1 MSNFDMIVIGAGPGG
16 YVCAIRAAQLGMKVA
31 IVEKRSDGA
40 KTRLGGTCLNVGCIP
55 SKALLDSSEKFS
67 EASKHFAAHGIEI
80 AAPTINVAALMKR
93 KDGVVT
99 GLTDGIAFLM
109 KKNKIEVLAGR
120 GEVLGTGRVAVTAAA
135 GTRTEHTAKHVVLA
149 MGSVPIELPFLPFDG
164 VDVVSSDQA
173 IAFPKVPEHLLVVGG
188 GVIGLELGSVWSSL
202 GAKVTVIEFLPQIC
216 PFLDPDVAKDLQKV
230 LTKQGLAF
238 SLETKVTG
246 LARAGGKL
254 TLQATDKDGKP
265 QTFTGDKV
273 LIAVGRRPYV
283 ENCGLETAGVQL
295 TERKRVKT
303 DHDFRTSVPGVYAIG
318 DLIDGPML
326 AHKAEEEGVTLA
338 EVLCGQKNMLDHSL
352 IPNVVYTHPEVAT
365 VGLTESEAKK
375 LGRVVKVGR
384 FVFAG
389 NGRAKA
395 AGQTDGFVKII
406 ADAVTDRVLGAAII
420 GPRASD
426 LLGEIVTTMTY
437 GGSSEDIARTCH
449 SHPTFSEAVK
459 EAALD
464 VLGRALHA

>member
-1 MSNFDMIVIGAGPGG
+1 MNYDVLVIGAGPGG
-16 YVCAIRAAQLGMKVA
+16 YVCAIRAAQLGMKVG
-31 IVEKRSDGA
+31 IIEKRAEGT

-55 SKALLDSSEKFS
+55 SKALLDSSEKFY
-67 EASKHFAAHGIEI
+67 EARKHLAEHGIGVT
-80 AAPTINVAALMKR
+80 PTLDVATMLAR
-93 KDGVVT
+93 KDKVVT
-99 GLTDGIAFLM
+99 GLTDGIAYLM

-120 GEVLGTGRVAVTAAA
+120 GEVLGSGQAAVIAAD
-135 GTRTEHTAKHVVLA
+135 GSKVEHTAKHIVLA
-149 MGSVPIELPFLPFDG
+149 MGSLPIALPFLPFDG

-173 IAFPKVPEHLLVVGG
+173 IAFPQVPKHLLVVGG
-188 GVIGLELGSVWSSL
+188 GVIGLELGSVWAKL

-216 PFLDPDVAKDLQKV
+216 PFLDGDVAKELQKA
-230 LTKQGLAF
+230 LTKHGVAF

-246 LARAGGKL
+246 LTRNGAELVLAG
-254 TLQATDKDGKP
+254 TDKDGKAV
-265 QTFTGDKV
+265 TFSGDKILV
-273 LIAVGRRPYV
+273 AVGRRPCI
-283 ENCGLETAGVQL
+283 ENTGLEAAGVTL

-303 DHDFRTSVPGVYAIG
+303 DHDFRTNLAGVYAIG

-338 EVLCGQKNMLDHSL
+338 EILAGQKNVLDHAL

-365 VGLTESEAKK
+365 VGLTEAEAAKQGLK
-375 LGRVVKVGR
+375 IKVGK
-384 FVFAG
+384 FFFAG

-395 AGQTDGFVKII
+395 AADTDGFVKII
-406 ADAVTDRVLGAAII
+406 ADAVTDKVLGGAII

-426 LLGEIVTTMTY
+426 LLAEITTTMVY

-464 VLGRALHA
+464 TIGRALHS